1 MNVHPCS
8 LWLEDQHAPLFHL
21 CLKMQPP
28 PESLIE
34 DTNCSILNL
43 ARSLAT
49 TDKILAGTVAWW
61 DPIFSTY
68 WNPFLDNIIRRD
80 PLREKAEGARTI
92 ERR

>member
-1 MNVHPCS
+1 MSVHPGS
-8 LWLEDQHAPLFHL
+8 LWLGGQNAPLFRL

-34 DTNCSILNL
+34 DINCSILNL

-49 TDKILAGTVAWW
+49 TDKVLAGAVAWW
-61 DPIFSTY
+61 DSIFSTY
-68 WNPFLDNIIRRD
+68 WNPFLDKIIRGD
-80 PLREKAEGARTI
+80 TLREKAEGARII